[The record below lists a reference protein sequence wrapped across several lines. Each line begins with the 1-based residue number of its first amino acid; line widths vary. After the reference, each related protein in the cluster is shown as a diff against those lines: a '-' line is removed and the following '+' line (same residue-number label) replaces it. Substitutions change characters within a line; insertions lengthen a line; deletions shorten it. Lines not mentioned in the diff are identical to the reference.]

1 MPTCWDREKTVK
13 HKEGPMDPI
22 TGHAVQQPFKEEGD
36 WVWWKHLGRSLKKTL
51 SSQKYQ
57 GWHLV

>member
-1 MPTCWDREKTVK
+1 
-13 HKEGPMDPI
+13 MDPI